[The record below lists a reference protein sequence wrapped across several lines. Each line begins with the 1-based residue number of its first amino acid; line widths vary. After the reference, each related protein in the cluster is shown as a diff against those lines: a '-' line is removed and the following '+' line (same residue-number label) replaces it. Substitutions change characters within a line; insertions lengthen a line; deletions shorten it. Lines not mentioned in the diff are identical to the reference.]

1 MPPPSPQADRP
12 VCPPPAGPACPTRT
26 PITSLRRPVCPPPA
40 RPARHDLGTA
50 AAEPGPPGTARPAS
64 PPKPAGQIGWRV
76 LVALGLL
83 VPWWFNLRYFA
94 DGGSVLPQVF
104 FRDAMANALTTAITL
119 DVYLAAVAF
128 SAWVLGER
136 RVRWPWLIVVA
147 CFGVGLSF
155 ALPLYLLLR
164 RRCAA

>member
-1 MPPPSPQADRP
+1 MPSPSPQADRP
-12 VCPPPAGPACPTRT
+12 VYPPPAGPTQ
-26 PITSLRRPVCPPPA
+26 
-40 RPARHDLGTA
+40 HEYGTA
-50 AAEPGPPGTARPAS
+50 AAESVSPGGVALPAAA
-64 PPKPAGQIGWRV
+64 PKPLGLMDWQAGWRG

-83 VPWWFNLRYFA
+83 VPWYFNLRYFA

-136 RVRWPWLIVVA
+136 RVRWPWLVVVA

-164 RRCAA
+164 RRRVG

>member
-1 MPPPSPQADRP
+1 MPPSPPSADHPARILTAGQTDYAPPLAGAATGNPPAPEQPAQQADR
-12 VCPPPAGPACPTRT
+12 V
-26 PITSLRRPVCPPPA
+26 A
-40 RPARHDLGTA
+40 RA
-50 AAEPGPPGTARPAS
+50 
-64 PPKPAGQIGWRV
+64 GWRV

-136 RVRWPWLIVVA
+136 CVRRPWLVVVA

-164 RRCAA
+164 RRRAA

>member
-1 MPPPSPQADRP
+1 MPSSPPPADHPTRILTAGQTNHAPPLADAATGNLPAPEQPARQADR
-12 VCPPPAGPACPTRT
+12 VARAGW
-26 PITSLRRPVCPPPA
+26 L
-40 RPARHDLGTA
+40 
-50 AAEPGPPGTARPAS
+50 
-64 PPKPAGQIGWRV
+64 V

-136 RVRWPWLIVVA
+136 CVRRPWLIVVA

-164 RRCAA
+164 RRRAA

>member
-1 MPPPSPQADRP
+1 MPPSPPPADHPTRILTACQTSLAPPLAGAATGNPLAPERPAHQADRAAR
-12 VCPPPAGPACPTRT
+12 AGW
-26 PITSLRRPVCPPPA
+26 L
-40 RPARHDLGTA
+40 
-50 AAEPGPPGTARPAS
+50 
-64 PPKPAGQIGWRV
+64 V

-136 RVRWPWLIVVA
+136 RVRRPWLIVAA

-164 RRCAA
+164 RRRIA